1 MGEGSCR
8 WLQPFPEPALPLG
21 FQKACAL
28 ALWQAPL
35 GSLRIW
41 TCALATGDPGL
52 KMRGLTPGALVASGG
67 VWVPAARGPLD
78 GCLQPVG
85 AADAS
90 LLTGRARLGPGRGWT
105 LWTWLGRGEGEVRV
119 GRHAPVHER
128 VRPGP
133 PPCFLCNLG
142 QVPRSLCASQSSPL
156 RRWCE
161 RTVRR
166 GLGWGSR
173 GWVPERMRRPAR
185 GERQGGVR
193 SLLALPRRLTR
204 CEEGA
209 RRVRGGV
216 EGSSVLGRKWR
227 GLGVSRG
234 AGWGWA
240 AAVPLP
246 SRTCPRSPRTC
257 TGWSTTCATTDCATT
272 ACPPA
277 L

>member
-119 GRHAPVHER
+119 GRRAPVHER

-209 RRVRGGV
+209 RRHRRFERAGTEVAGAGGEPGCGV
-216 EGSSVLGRKWR
+216 
-227 GLGVSRG
+227 GLGCSC
-234 AGWGWA
+234 APA
-240 AAVPLP
+240 FQDLP
-246 SRTCPRSPRTC
+246 SFTQNVHRLVNDLRYYRLCNDSL
-257 TGWSTTCATTDCATT
+257 
-272 ACPPA
+272 PPGTVK